1 MIIVRTH
8 KSSILRVSWREGVG
22 NSEELLQIFT
32 HNSHAGMLMA
42 AEKAELALTAHYC
55 PWQRC
60 SYLMHIIKLLQSTDK
75 HLFLAFMKQDCMTIW

>member
-1 MIIVRTH
+1 
-8 KSSILRVSWREGVG
+8 
-22 NSEELLQIFT
+22 
-32 HNSHAGMLMA
+32 MLMA

-60 SYLMHIIKLLQSTDK
+60 TYLMHIMKLLQSTDK